1 MNMKGIHVILTL
13 LFSCLWA
20 VACQSV
26 EEPVRTEPTVRTE
39 EVREIGREEAKVTG
53 SVNVAS
59 ICSFLLSTLPDLS
72 DARQVEAR
80 LTDAAAGSY
89 EGVLSS
95 LLPNTTYYVALSAS
109 DGQTNVVGN
118 VQMFTTLPAVGI
130 GKVFLWDWTAIG
142 AESGRLPYVGGPMG
156 AFLYSLPEGG
166 DACLVEAS
174 NLYVSY
180 ENGTWTLPVS
190 LDLEEAAR
198 YFAVYAPYQESYGEF
213 HQIRVAAN
221 TDFLAGVS
229 GPVHSQSP
237 YADID
242 LHHRMAKVTLEVRTS
257 EASNVDYT
265 LGAVALQNAQQSS
278 AIVRC
283 ADFDMCTQKMT
294 PVVDENHDGLSVDC
308 DVRLGSEK
316 AAVIDFYVVPTSF
329 HQGEVVLSLTEKGS
343 LENRLA
349 APFGDAAWESGLH
362 YVYPV
367 TVTSS
372 GLQIGDVR
380 LEDWENNEGG
390 TIIIK

>member
-1 MNMKGIHVILTL
+1 MKGIHVILTL

-53 SVNVAS
+53 YVDVSS

-72 DARQVEAR
+72 DAWQVEAR
-80 LTDAAAGSY
+80 LTDAATGSY

-95 LLPNTTYYVALSAS
+95 LSPNTTYYVALSAS

-118 VQMFTTLPAVGI
+118 IQMFTTLPAVGI

-142 AESGRLPYVGGPMG
+142 AESRRLPYVNDSMG

-166 DACLVEAS
+166 EDCLVEAS

-180 ENGTWTLPVS
+180 ENGAWALPVAF
-190 LDLEEAAR
+190 DIEEAAK
-198 YFAVYAPYQESYGEF
+198 YFAVYAPYQENYGEF
-213 HQIRVAAN
+213 HQVRVAAN

-242 LHHRMAKVTLEVRTS
+242 LYHRMAKVTLEVQIS
-257 EASNVDYT
+257 EVSNVDYT
-265 LGAVALQNAQQSS
+265 LGTVALQNAQQGS
-278 AIVRC
+278 AIVRW
-283 ADFDMCTQKMT
+283 ADFDMWTQEMT
-294 PVVDENHDGLSVDC
+294 PVVEENHDGLLVDC
-308 DVRLGSEK
+308 DVRLDSEK
-316 AAVIDFYVVPTSF
+316 ATVIDFYVVPTSF
-329 HQGEVVLSLTEKGS
+329 LQGEVVLLLTEKGS
-343 LENRLA
+343 LESRLA
-349 APFGDAAWESGLH
+349 APFGDTDWESGLH

-367 TVTSS
+367 TITSS

-390 TIIIK
+390 KIIIK

>member
-1 MNMKGIHVILTL
+1 MKGIHVILTL

-53 SVNVAS
+53 YVDVSS

-72 DARQVEAR
+72 DAWQVEAR
-80 LTDAAAGSY
+80 LTDAATGSY

-95 LLPNTTYYVALSAS
+95 LSPNTTYYVALSAS

-118 VQMFTTLPAVGI
+118 IQMFTTLPAVGI

-142 AESGRLPYVGGPMG
+142 AESRRLPYVDDSMG

-166 DACLVEAS
+166 EDCLVEAS
-174 NLYVSY
+174 NMYVSY
-180 ENGTWTLPVS
+180 ENGAWALPVAF
-190 LDLEEAAR
+190 DIEETAK
-198 YFAVYAPYQESYGEF
+198 YFAVYAPYQENYGEF
-213 HQIRVAAN
+213 HQVRVAAN

-242 LHHRMAKVTLEVRTS
+242 LYHRMAKVTLEVQTS
-257 EASNVDYT
+257 EVSNVDYT
-265 LGAVALQNAQQSS
+265 LGTVALQNGQQGS
-278 AIVRC
+278 AIVRW
-283 ADFDMCTQKMT
+283 ADFDIWTQKMT
-294 PVVDENHDGLSVDC
+294 PVVEENHDGLLVDC
-308 DVRLGSEK
+308 DVRLDSEK

-329 HQGEVVLSLTEKGS
+329 LQGEVVLSLTEKGS
-343 LENRLA
+343 QESRLA
-349 APFGDAAWESGLH
+349 ATFGDTDWESGLH

>member
-53 SVNVAS
+53 YVDVSS

-72 DARQVEAR
+72 DAWQVEAR
-80 LTDAAAGSY
+80 LTDAATGSY

-95 LLPNTTYYVALSAS
+95 LSPNTTYYVALSAS

-118 VQMFTTLPAVGI
+118 IQMFTTLPAVGI

-142 AESGRLPYVGGPMG
+142 AESRRLPYVDDSMG

-166 DACLVEAS
+166 EDCLVEAS
-174 NLYVSY
+174 NMYVSY
-180 ENGTWTLPVS
+180 ENGAWALPVAF
-190 LDLEEAAR
+190 DIEETAK
-198 YFAVYAPYQESYGEF
+198 YFAVYAPYQENYGEF
-213 HQIRVAAN
+213 HQVRVAAN

-242 LHHRMAKVTLEVRTS
+242 LYHRMAKVTLEVQTS
-257 EASNVDYT
+257 EVSNVDYT
-265 LGAVALQNAQQSS
+265 LGTVALQNGQQGS
-278 AIVRC
+278 AIVRW
-283 ADFDMCTQKMT
+283 ADFDIWTQKMT
-294 PVVDENHDGLSVDC
+294 PVVEENHDGLLVDC
-308 DVRLGSEK
+308 DVRLDSEK

-329 HQGEVVLSLTEKGS
+329 LQGEVVLSLTEKGS
-343 LENRLA
+343 QESRLA
-349 APFGDAAWESGLH
+349 ATFGDTDWESGLH

>member
-1 MNMKGIHVILTL
+1 MTL

-53 SVNVAS
+53 YVDVSS

-72 DARQVEAR
+72 DAWQVEAR
-80 LTDAAAGSY
+80 LTDAATGSY

-95 LLPNTTYYVALSAS
+95 LSPNTTYYVALSAS

-118 VQMFTTLPAVGI
+118 IQMFTTLPAVGI

-142 AESGRLPYVGGPMG
+142 AESRRLPYVNDSMG

-166 DACLVEAS
+166 EDCLVEAS

-180 ENGTWTLPVS
+180 ENGAWALPVAF
-190 LDLEEAAR
+190 DIEEAAK
-198 YFAVYAPYQESYGEF
+198 YFAVYAPYQENYGEF
-213 HQIRVAAN
+213 HQVRVAAN

-242 LHHRMAKVTLEVRTS
+242 LYHRMAKVTLEVQIS
-257 EASNVDYT
+257 EVSNVDYT
-265 LGAVALQNAQQSS
+265 LGTVALQNAQQGS
-278 AIVRC
+278 AIVRW
-283 ADFDMCTQKMT
+283 ADFDMWTQEMT
-294 PVVDENHDGLSVDC
+294 PVVEENHDGLLVDC
-308 DVRLGSEK
+308 DVRLDSEK
-316 AAVIDFYVVPTSF
+316 ATVIDFYVVPTSF
-329 HQGEVVLSLTEKGS
+329 LQGEVVLLLTEKGS
-343 LENRLA
+343 LESRLA
-349 APFGDAAWESGLH
+349 APFGDTDWESGLH

-367 TVTSS
+367 TITSS